1 VVAKLDTLGVSHAL
15 IITAGANDMLERAA
29 RNLPTIKV
37 LRAEGANVYD
47 ILPAPLITEKVT
59 LVNAEGNHVVFR
71 VRRDANKDEIRRA
84 IETLFKVKVEKVRTL
99 NLLGK
104 TRRVGRHVGRRPA
117 WKKAYVTL
125 AEGQRIDFFEN
136 V

>member
-1 VVAKLDTLGVSHAL
+1 MK
-15 IITAGANDMLERAA
+15 
-29 RNLPTIKV
+29 
-37 LRAEGANVYD
+37 NVYD
-47 ILPAPLITEKVT
+47 VITSPLITEKGTMVSE
-59 LVNAEGNHVVFR
+59 LGNQVLFR

-84 IETLFKVKVEKVRTL
+84 IEMLFKVKVVKVRTL
-99 NLLGK
+99 HLLGK
-104 TRRVGRHVGRRPA
+104 TKRVGKYAGRRPA